1 MGKNEIVTR
10 KERQEVLGFYL
21 RPDVQALVNEHIGPL
36 SLFYDKLVGALDPQ

>member
-21 RPDVQALVNEHIGPL
+21 RPDVQSLVNENIGAL
-36 SLFYDKLVGALDPQ
+36 SLFYDKLVGALDP